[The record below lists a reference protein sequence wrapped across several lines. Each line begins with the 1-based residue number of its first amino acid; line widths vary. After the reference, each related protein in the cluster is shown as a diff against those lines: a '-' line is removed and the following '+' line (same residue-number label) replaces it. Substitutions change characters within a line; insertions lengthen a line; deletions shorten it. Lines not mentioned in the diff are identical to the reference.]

1 MYKRM
6 LVPLDGSKLAEI
18 ALTYAK
24 EVAGRLDVE
33 VILLH
38 VANPSLT
45 DSMPMYRSYVE
56 HAAEIVRG
64 RAVELRQ
71 EAGVSSKIGAPL
83 VRSEVLTGYPADE
96 ILRYAFENDVDII
109 LMATHGWSGVK
120 RWILGSVTDKVL
132 RASTIPIWVVR
143 SGVPEESIRGLGPGS
158 RILVPL
164 DGSELAEMVL
174 PHVESLAQQPGT
186 VQVDVVLISVVEPLA
201 LPASVA
207 LPEASLNWGR
217 LSEDHLIKAKKNAE
231 EYLVKTR
238 DKLAEAGVSV
248 RYELLEGRPADE
260 IIEYAGKSQIDLIV
274 MASHGRSGL
283 SRWAYGSV
291 AEKLLQSGASPILLV
306 RPPSVSTTS
315 SAVISTVKTL
325 PPI

>member
-18 ALTYAK
+18 TLTYAK

-38 VANPSLT
+38 VANPALT
-45 DSMPMYRSYVE
+45 ASTPMYRAYVE
-56 HAAEIVRG
+56 HAVEIVRE
-64 RAVELRQ
+64 RAIEIRQ
-71 EAGVSSKIGAPL
+71 EAGISGKSGVPSTRAEA
-83 VRSEVLTGYPADE
+83 VTGYPADE
-96 ILRYAFENDVDII
+96 ILRYAFEKDVDLI

-120 RWILGSVTDKVL
+120 RWILGSVADKVL
-132 RASTIPIWVVR
+132 RASTIPVWLVR
-143 SGVPEESIRGLGPGS
+143 ANVPEENIRGLGPGS

-174 PHVESLAQQPGT
+174 PHVEALAQQRGT
-186 VQVDVVLISVVEPLA
+186 EPVDVILVSVIEPLD

-217 LSEDHLIKAKKNAE
+217 LSEEHMIRARKGLD
-231 EYLVKTR
+231 EYLLNTGE
-238 DKLAEAGVSV
+238 KLKEAGVCV
-248 RYELLEGRPADE
+248 RHEVLDGRPAEE
-260 IIEYAGKSQIDLIV
+260 IIEYADKNQIDLII
-274 MASHGRSGL
+274 MATHGRSGL

-291 AEKLLQSGASPILLV
+291 AEKILMSGTSPILLV
-306 RPPSVSTTS
+306 RPPSVSSTS
-315 SAVISTVKTL
+315 SSIISTIRTL